1 MTCGGQGREPFRE
14 WGKEEDEDIMIA
26 FDKEVMWAV
35 SGTGDDVQCVH
46 VDFAREQQAEI
57 ERMRAF
63 IDWLDGWVSKPI
75 GAYSAIALDGF
86 FVMARDK
93 IAALEEIDD
102 DAYQSTPV

>member
-1 MTCGGQGREPFRE
+1 MSRA
-14 WGKEEDEDIMIA
+14 EDIMIA

-35 SGTGDDVQCVH
+35 SGTGDDFQCVH

-75 GAYSAIALDGF
+75 SAYSAIALDGF